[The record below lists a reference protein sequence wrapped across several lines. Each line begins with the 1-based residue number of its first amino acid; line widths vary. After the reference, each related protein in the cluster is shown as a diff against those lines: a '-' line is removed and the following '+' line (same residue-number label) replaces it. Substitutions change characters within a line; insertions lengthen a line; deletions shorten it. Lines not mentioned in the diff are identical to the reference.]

1 MKLSAFVIVTRSPST
16 VMVSLVWP
24 VGLASVKVGHIRVR
38 LAIVN
43 NPLLS
48 NILSRRSKRSL
59 FFLEDV
65 VNLSLASDRRSNV
78 LFSVILNSDGSRTAG
93 WCRVNGLDSFGW
105 WGSLA
110 KEGLNVFSCKSEC

>member
-16 VMVSLVWP
+16 VMISLVWP

-65 VNLSLASDRRSNV
+65 VNLSFASDRRSKV
-78 LFSVILNSDGSRTAG
+78 LFSVILDSDGSRTAG
-93 WCRVNGLDSFGW
+93 WCRVNGLDSVGW
-105 WGSLA
+105 WGSIEHWRRKA
-110 KEGLNVFSCKSEC
+110 